1 MTPNAKLLWLVRK
14 IKNRGRTL
22 KEIQEA
28 YEEDFQDKLPRRTF
42 WSWKENIGDV
52 FGIDIDFVRK
62 GRECI
67 YYISTDLDDFQ
78 NWILN
83 SMSVNNEL
91 LENKSIRNRIML
103 ENVPSSQKYL
113 SLILKAMRESKVL
126 EVAHKSFWN
135 NGEEKTFHLEPYC
148 VKMFRQRWYVVGKN
162 DYGKPGDN
170 IRIYG
175 LDRIGGLSLTD
186 QRFTYPDSFNPEK
199 YFDGCIGVC
208 FDGEITNVVLKVD
221 VNQANYLRS
230 LPLHSSQK
238 EKERHDD
245 YSIFTLRVR
254 PSFDFVQELLH
265 NRDTI
270 EVLEPKELRDEL
282 AQIAKNIWEKNR

>member
-83 SMSVNNEL
+83 SMSVSNEL
-91 LENKSIRNRIML
+91 LENKSIRNRILL

-113 SLILKAMRESKVL
+113 SLILKAMRENKVL

-208 FDGEITNVVLKVD
+208 FDGEVTNVTLKVD
-221 VNQANYLRS
+221 VNQSNYLRS
-230 LPLHSSQK
+230 LPLHPSQK
-238 EKERHDD
+238 EKEQHDG

-270 EVLEPKELRDEL
+270 EVLEPKALRDEL
-282 AQIAKNIWEKNR
+282 AQIAKNIWDKNR

>member
-1 MTPNAKLLWLVRK
+1 MTHNTKCCWLLQQICESDGGITREK
-14 IKNRGRTL
+14 ISER
-22 KEIQEA
+22 
-28 YEEDFQDKLPRRTF
+28 YEEKFGAPMSRRSF
-42 WSWKENIGDV
+42 EKWKRDIEDLFDINIESTKKKPYV
-52 FGIDIDFVRK
+52 
-62 GRECI
+62 
-67 YYISTDLDDFQ
+67 YYIDNEMDNYHCWLLDT
-78 NWILN
+78 
-83 SMSVNNEL
+83 MSISDEML
-91 LENKSIRNRIML
+91 ANKSISNRILL

-126 EVAHKSFWN
+126 EVAHKSFWS

-175 LDRIGGLSLTD
+175 LDRIGDLSLTD
-186 QRFTYPDSFNPEK
+186 QHFTFPDSFNPEK

-208 FDGEITNVVLKVD
+208 FDGKVTNVRLKVD

-238 EKERHDD
+238 EKRHDD

-270 EVLEPKELRDEL
+270 EVLEPKALRDEL